1 MDTRLIVELI
11 SAVGFPITACLLLGW
26 FIFKIYKKGE
36 EREAAL
42 RTEIEDCQEVNKSVF
57 NKACANSTNVNWPFN
72 SQDNVIIL
80 SKISN
85 FFSFVSGFVLL
96 SKSAQTSSSST

>member
-42 RTEIEDCQEVNKSVF
+42 RTEIEGCQEVNKEAI
-57 NKACANSTNVNWPFN
+57 KTLALYAERLG
-72 SQDNVIIL
+72 IIENDL
-80 SKISN
+80 KEIKEDLI
-85 FFSFVSGFVLL
+85 VLTDR
-96 SKSAQTSSSST
+96 TSHN